1 MSDEKTEQE
10 PSMEEILASIRRI
23 ISDDDETEQPPKE
36 ASGTQSDDVLELTQM
51 VSENGSTIDLTAQAA
66 EPGSEPGQ
74 APENEPATPSE
85 SDPEQGAE
93 PEPATVETEP
103 ASAEPAE
110 PAHAA
115 PAASADDPVI
125 SGAAASASVEAFSKL
140 AQAAEPGLGDASR
153 SSEGTQSVEDLV
165 TEMLRPMLR
174 DWLDRNLPAI
184 VERIVQKEIRRLVR
198 QAEPD

>member
-23 ISDDDETEQPPKE
+23 ISDDDEIEQPPKE
-36 ASGTQSDDVLELTQM
+36 ASGTRSDDVLELTQM

-74 APENEPATPSE
+74 APEIEPATPSE
-85 SDPEQGAE
+85 PEQAAE
-93 PEPATVETEP
+93 PEPAT
-103 ASAEPAE
+103 AEPAE
-110 PAHAA
+110 PE
-115 PAASADDPVI
+115 PAAAEPVI

-140 AQAAEPGLGDASR
+140 AQAAEPALGDASG

>member
-23 ISDDDETEQPPKE
+23 ISDDDETEQPPME

-51 VSENGSTIDLTAQAA
+51 VSENGSTIDLTAQAD

-74 APENEPATPSE
+74 APEIEPATPSE
-85 SDPEQGAE
+85 PEQAAE
-93 PEPATVETEP
+93 MEPAT
-103 ASAEPAE
+103 AEPAE
-110 PAHAA
+110 PAPAA
-115 PAASADDPVI
+115 PAASAEDSVI

-140 AQAAEPGLGDASR
+140 AQAAEPALGDASA